1 MEMQTAV
8 HDALDLKWQLTEHV
22 DLRKG
27 KKRFSQARLTRRQLE
42 RHGAI
47 SGRTT
52 TNIKLTVFPEAYAPS
67 KASLLTLA
75 NKIHLN
81 DLLLETH
88 HHGSF
93 LILRTFAH
101 STNVSEIQTFMP
113 VEDETGEVDRIAILN
128 FGLSSWPQKQLP
140 PGAVLAIKEPF
151 YSSVPE
157 DMGMALCV
165 HHPSDVLFLDEDHP
179 MFPHEWKSSTQPKTA
194 SEWKLDGNNA
204 LKSKDYIK
212 ANRCY
217 TKGLAALTTADNDLK
232 SDLLRNRAQVRLS
245 LGCYETAKVDAIAST
260 EAGARRD
267 ESKHGKALYRAG
279 RAAYELHDYKSAQDM
294 FQQMLATL
302 PSDQDGLREL
312 KRTELRIHEAENGV
326 FDFPAMLKKISETA
340 DYRSEQASYLRRT
353 SIRNA
358 VGSSKG
364 LFATE
369 NIFAGQIILC
379 EKVFV
384 ASNTPKNSPALS
396 VIINPTNNMGMHGSY
411 AALWIN
417 TVRKSFHNPSHN
429 INSLY
434 DGTPRSA
441 ASAADSSLLVV
452 DDMPVIDVF
461 RLQNILEHNSFGFE
475 ADKDRVRVDVVK
487 AVRNDSSGVWTQASH
502 MNHSCL
508 FNSSR
513 GFIGDFIVVRA
524 NKDIS
529 PGEEIT
535 TMYCPIDGNFGQ
547 LQHNLKHWGFSC
559 DCKLCK
565 VEKKCEETHESRTS
579 LMFEV
584 NSFLKSHPLQQITAL
599 MAKDAVPA
607 NLVEEAKR
615 FEKFLKKS
623 YPSKLFA
630 TYVPKTK
637 QIIELLPTMGMA
649 GIHEWLMFAHWRQ
662 PPSAL
667 DYAAFVLMDHGYKVT
682 INKSEGIYLDRTNC
696 VLSMKAVMAM
706 QYIEHFYTM
715 AGDKTLAKYA
725 RALAEEMYVTYN
737 GSMVDYKG
745 FVD

>member
-1 MEMQTAV
+1 MEMQAAA

-22 DLRKG
+22 DSRKG
-27 KKRFSQARLTRRQLE
+27 KKRSHQARLTRRHLE

-47 SGRTT
+47 SGRTAIS
-52 TNIKLTVFPEAYAPS
+52 IKLTVFSKAYAPS
-67 KASLLTLA
+67 KASILTLA

-140 PGAVLAIKEPF
+140 SGAVLGIKEPF

-165 HHPSDVLFLDEDHP
+165 HHPSDILFLDEDHP
-179 MFPHEWKSSTQPKTA
+179 LFPDEWKSSTQPKTA
-194 SEWKLDGNNA
+194 SEWKLDGNKA

-217 TKGLAALTTADNDLK
+217 TQGLAALTPADNELK
-232 SDLLRNRAQVRLS
+232 SDLLRNRAQARLS
-245 LGCYETAKVDAIAST
+245 LGCYETAKVDAITST
-260 EAGARRD
+260 EAGATRV

-279 RAAYELHDYKSAQDM
+279 RAAYELHDYKFAQDM
-294 FQQMLATL
+294 FQQVLDLL

-312 KRTELRIHEAENGV
+312 KRTELRIQEAENGV

-340 DYRSEQASYLRRT
+340 DYHSEQASYLRRT
-353 SIRNA
+353 SIRNTD
-358 VGSSKG
+358 GSSKG

-369 NIFAGQIILC
+369 NIVAGEIIMC
-379 EKVFV
+379 EKAFF
-384 ASNTPKNSPALS
+384 ASNTPNNSSALS
-396 VIINPTNNMGMHGSY
+396 VIINATNNMGMHGSH
-411 AALWIN
+411 AAVWVN
-417 TVRKSFHNPSHN
+417 AVRKSFHNPSHN
-429 INSLY
+429 IDDLY
-434 DGTPRSA
+434 DGTPRSPV
-441 ASAADSSLLVV
+441 SAADSSLPIV
-452 DDMPVIDVF
+452 DGMPVIDVF
-461 RLQNILEHNSFGFE
+461 RLQNIVEYNSFGFE

-524 NKDIS
+524 SKDIS
-529 PGEEIT
+529 QGEEIT
-535 TMYCPIDGNFGQ
+535 TMYCPTDGNFGQ
-547 LQHNLKHWGFSC
+547 LEDNLKHWGFSC

-565 VEKKCEETHESRTS
+565 AEKKCEESRSS

-584 NSFLKSHPLQQITAL
+584 NSFLESHSLQAITAL

-607 NLVEEAKR
+607 NLVEEAEH
-615 FEKFLKKS
+615 FEKLLKKS
-623 YPSKLFA
+623 YPLRLFA

-649 GIHEWLMFAHWRQ
+649 GIHEWLMFAHWQQ
-662 PPSAL
+662 PPRAL
-667 DYAAFVLMDHGYKVT
+667 DYATFVLMDHGYKVT
-682 INKSEGIYLDRTNC
+682 INKTEGIYLDRTNC
-696 VLSMKAVMAM
+696 ILSMKAVMAM

-715 AGDKTLAKYA
+715 AGNKTLARYA
-725 RALAEEMYVTYN
+725 RALAKEMYVTYM

-745 FVD
+745 LVD